1 MSKTEKKWRRFY
13 LILMIVIYGFFVPV
27 TVIEWLAGDSGV
39 PYTAVVIGL
48 ALPVMR
54 KNHIHTIRE
63 KEGNSN
69 SNL

>member
-13 LILMIVIYGFFVPV
+13 LILMIVIYGIFVPV
-27 TVIEWLAGDSGV
+27 TVIEWLAGGGGV
-39 PYTAVVIGL
+39 PYTAVVIGI

-63 KEGNSN
+63 KDGNSN
-69 SNL
+69 L

>member
-13 LILMIVIYGFFVPV
+13 LIGMIVIYGIFVPV
-27 TVIEWLAGDSGV
+27 TALDWLAGDGGV

-48 ALPVMR
+48 ALPMMK

-63 KEGNSN
+63 KEGNT
-69 SNL
+69 NL